1 MTLQIIVSW
10 EREWDFCRGKCTNRC
25 KVKIGILER
34 SRIIVNKI
42 YIYISYGF

>member
-10 EREWDFCRGKCTNRC
+10 GRERDFCCGECTNRC

-34 SRIIVNKI
+34 SRIFVNKI
-42 YIYISYGF
+42 YIDEYQL